1 MSDQTQRLA
10 RLFDAVADTYD
21 QVGVDFFGP
30 IAAGLVDELNPQ
42 PGERVFDLGCGRGAV
57 LLPVARRVGS
67 RGSVVGADLS
77 SRMVEHCRDLVAADG
92 LSNVEVI
99 LLDAQHPDATSLGSP
114 ADLVSSSLVVFFLP
128 DPASALAQ
136 WRDLLVPGGR
146 LGITTFGEQDPAW
159 SRVDDVFD
167 PYLPPQQLDARTSG
181 ASGPFGSD
189 AGVEQLLGDAG
200 FVDLRTVTRRV
211 EVRFD
216 DAGHWYAFSMSVGQ
230 RAFWM
235 SVPEGRRSDVRAEAS
250 RRIQAAADADGSVT
264 FWQDVR
270 YTLGRRP

>member
-1 MSDQTQRLA
+1 MSDQTQRLV
-10 RLFDAVADTYD
+10 RLFDAVADSYD

-57 LLPVARRVGS
+57 LLPVARRVGP

-77 SRMVEHCRDLVAADG
+77 PRMVEHCRDLVAAEG
-92 LSNVEVI
+92 LPNVEVV
-99 LLDAQHPDATSLGSP
+99 LLDAQRPDAQRLGSP
-114 ADLVSSSLVVFFLP
+114 ADLVSSSLVLFFLP
-128 DPASALAQ
+128 DPAGALVE
-136 WRDLLVPGGR
+136 WRGLLVPGGR

-159 SRVDDVFD
+159 SSVDDVFD
-167 PYLPPQQLDARTSG
+167 PYLPPQLLDARTSG

-189 AGVEQLLGDAG
+189 AGVEQLFGDAG
-200 FVDLRTVTRRV
+200 FVDVRTMTRRV

-216 DAGHWYAFSMSVGQ
+216 DTDHWYAFSMSVGQ

-235 SVPEGRRSDVRAEAS
+235 FVPEDRRADVLAEAS
-250 RRIQAAADADGSVT
+250 RRIQAACDADGSVT

>member
-42 PGERVFDLGCGRGAV
+42 PGERAFDLGCGRGAV

-200 FVDLRTVTRRV
+200 FVDLRTMTRRV

>member
-200 FVDLRTVTRRV
+200 FVDLRTMTRRV